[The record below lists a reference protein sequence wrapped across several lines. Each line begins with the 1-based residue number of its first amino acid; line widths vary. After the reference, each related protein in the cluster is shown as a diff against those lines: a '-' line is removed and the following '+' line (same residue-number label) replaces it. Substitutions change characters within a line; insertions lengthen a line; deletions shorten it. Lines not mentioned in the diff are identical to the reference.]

1 MWKVN
6 PMDGSGSSSRS
17 MLGQSVSNS
26 IVILGDSC
34 NVIGSSIKRREGSAA
49 IDRVV
54 NRAINRAGV
63 EQSAVT
69 IK

>member
-1 MWKVN
+1 
-6 PMDGSGSSSRS
+6 MDGSGSSSCS

-26 IVILGDSC
+26 IVILSDSC